1 MDPGAT
7 ASGMQ
12 TATIKTMIRCRPLP
26 PGKKP
31 VVDADAARQG
41 TLSINHPTRNVEQ
54 EFEFDG
60 LFPGETSQEKVCPPI
75 RSGHPA
81 PIPCDGGIAAP
92 KFVWWPSKCADT
104 SAGAAGV

>member
-1 MDPGAT
+1 LWTGSHRVGTVHTVRSVYTLARSVRRTGAAAMADPAAT

-31 VVDADAARQG
+31 VVDADATRQG
-41 TLSINHPTRNVEQ
+41 MLSINHPTRNVEQ

-60 LFPGETSQEKVCPPI
+60 LFPGETSQEKV
-75 RSGHPA
+75 R
-81 PIPCDGGIAAP
+81 
-92 KFVWWPSKCADT
+92 PS
-104 SAGAAGV
+104 

>member
-1 MDPGAT
+1 MADPAAT

-41 TLSINHPTRNVEQ
+41 MLSINHPTRNVEQ

-60 LFPGETSQEKVCPPI
+60 LFPGETSQEKV
-75 RSGHPA
+75 R
-81 PIPCDGGIAAP
+81 
-92 KFVWWPSKCADT
+92 PS
-104 SAGAAGV
+104 